1 MNAMRVSLGWAAATA
16 ALLSA
21 GCVTG
26 GARFVGVQQGPE
38 AGARFGAAGYYW
50 LAPDAEISGRS
61 TVDTDLT
68 AHGTLARKPEVLA
81 AHPVPAAGASWV
93 NYLFYVRVA
102 RPAGAEAGDGEPVR
116 IGGLSVRMDQRG
128 EVDGLETIHAKAL
141 SFTLAGDAPFRLGV
155 MVDAFDQIG
164 AYAPDYVVIRE
175 EATGRTWHNM
185 PSVVRDGKPDL
196 MLFDL
201 RGSAGAVYSVEL
213 HRAASA
219 EAGLR
224 IAGLSGLT
232 FDAAGPGAPA
242 PVSACAAIGEFSRAG
257 EYMKDYY
264 VFKEGDTYHLFYNVG
279 DAGVK
284 QCWTQPRNEKAFGH
298 ATSKDLKTWTHHPRV
313 LEVVPGT
320 WEGMV
325 VSAPSILKHDGL
337 YYMIYTGFD
346 DRWRGMQTIGLATS
360 KDLFTWERHPA
371 NPVYRAPAWAR
382 TSPNAWEDCRDAH
395 IIRYGDEFLMY
406 TMVQMKDGKGAIALA
421 SSKDLVTWE
430 DHGPA
435 LITFRE
441 PESPR
446 VFEHNG
452 TYYMFATS
460 GHGRVLYKT
469 RNPKSDDWTAV
480 DFNWPANIPGAA
492 MGQQWAAIWSGWEVV
507 EFEGRLVFSAFLW
520 KPHGGYIKFWDVKW
534 DGDVPTV
541 IYEK

>member
-1 MNAMRVSLGWAAATA
+1 MKARRMGWKPAVMAAALAST
-16 ALLSA
+16 

-26 GARFVGVQQGPE
+26 GARFVGVENGVT
-38 AGARFGAAGYYW
+38 AGERFGGSGYYW
-50 LAPDAEISGRS
+50 LAPDAEIPDRPAADG
-61 TVDTDLT
+61 DLT
-68 AHGTLARKPEVLA
+68 AHGTLARKPEGLA
-81 AHPVPAAGASWV
+81 AHPVPAAGAAWR
-93 NYLFYVRVA
+93 NELFHLRVA

-128 EVDGLETIHAKAL
+128 EVDGLETIYAKVL

-185 PSVVRDGKPDL
+185 PSVVRDGRPDL

-201 RGSAGAVYSVEL
+201 RGPAGAVYSVEL

-219 EAGLR
+219 EGLP
-224 IAGLSGLT
+224 ITGLSALT
-232 FDAAGPGAPA
+232 FDAAGPDAPA
-242 PVSACAAIGEFSRAG
+242 PAGACAAVGEFSRAG
-257 EYMKDYY
+257 EYMKDYF
-264 VFKEGDTYHLFYNVG
+264 VFKDGDTFHLFYNVG
-279 DAGVK
+279 RAGPVQDWK
-284 QCWTQPRNEKAFGH
+284 PAGNEKAFGH

-337 YYMIYTGFD
+337 YYMVYTGFD
-346 DRWRGMQTIGLATS
+346 DRWYGMQTIGLATS
-360 KDLFTWERHPA
+360 RDLFTWERHPA

-382 TSPNAWEDCRDAH
+382 TNPNAWENCRDAH
-395 IIRYGDEFLMY
+395 IIRHDGEFLLY
-406 TMVQMKDGKGAIALA
+406 TMVEMKDGKGAIALA
-421 SSKDLVTWE
+421 SSKDAVHWE

-435 LITFRE
+435 LITAFGD

-452 TYYMFATS
+452 TFYMFATS

-469 RNPKSDDWTAV
+469 KTPKSNKWEPV
-480 DFNWPANIPGAA
+480 PFNWPANIPGAA
-492 MGQQWAAIWSGWEVV
+492 MGQPWAGIWSGWEVT
-507 EFEGRLVFSAFLW
+507 EHEGRLVFSAFLW
-520 KPHGGYIKFWDVKW
+520 KPHGGYIKFWDVTW